1 MLQTNSIRRK
11 MGCGTVLEN
20 LSCRVKVVLADN
32 LNGMRNKY
40 VVSSTKLSIE
50 IIKTPIE
57 IQ

>member
-1 MLQTNSIRRK
+1 

-20 LSCRVKVVLADN
+20 LSCRVKVVLADT
-32 LNGMRNKY
+32 LNGIRNKY
-40 VVSSTKLSIE
+40 VVSSTKLSSE